1 VFGKEESEWK
11 NVLLGEDH
19 VWLVFEAKSVEPED
33 MVVAVVMAKKM
44 KKKTREPNRNCIR
57 NDIVWLEKKMKFWWY
72 FNLNPHS
79 FFSLRF
85 NHIIKE
91 KRRTL
96 MQSN

>member
-44 KKKTREPNRNCIR
+44 KKKTRELNRNCIKS
-57 NDIVWLEKKMKFWWY
+57 DIVLDGEKDEILVVLQLIK
-72 FNLNPHS
+72 PS
-79 FFSLRF
+79 FFLF
-85 NHIIKE
+85 F
-91 KRRTL
+91 
-96 MQSN
+96 MF